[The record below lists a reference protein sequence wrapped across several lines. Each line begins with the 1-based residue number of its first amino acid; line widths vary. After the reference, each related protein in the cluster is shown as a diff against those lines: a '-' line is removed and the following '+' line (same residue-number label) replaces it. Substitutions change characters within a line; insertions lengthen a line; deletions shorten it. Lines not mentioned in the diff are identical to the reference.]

1 MVRWNELRTLGQA
14 ALSAAMSAVFEH
26 FADKRETQ
34 TGLSQDSFS
43 YGETGDR
50 GADGSFW
57 LDFVSDAG
65 DGFDST
71 YTVAW
76 LLAQSRLRLSWS
88 GAEHDTERGRVLVFG
103 GDQVYPAASWDR
115 YHERFV
121 DPYTAALPFVRGQ
134 PPDLF
139 AIPGNHDWYDGL
151 TSFMR
156 LFCQQ
161 HWIGGWQTQQKRSYF
176 AIRLPGRWWLW
187 GVDIQLDT
195 YIDEPQLAY
204 FERIATE
211 QMAEGDRVVLVT
223 SKPSWTKAMD
233 DPEPQSWKTLTYFE
247 ETMIKEHGGELE
259 LVVTGDLHHY
269 CRFEAE
275 APGGPRHRVTSGGGG
290 AYLYGTHSMPE
301 RLALRSHGS
310 NTRVPYRRTG
320 LYPDEGESR
329 RLAKRLLRLRN
340 PFRRHP
346 LGHAPAGLYAL
357 LALVLAAG
365 VKDQSGNLLD
375 SVRDQNAVELFLD
388 SLSPWVIGTSA
399 LVLFLLY
406 RLAEIRRS
414 HRPLYALL
422 HGLAHLV
429 PVYAL
434 TLTLLWALA
443 ELDLADSGFWPGY
456 VTAVLLG
463 IFGYWWGRLVLVT
476 YYDRANRSH
485 PRQHM
490 NDLFASQSIEDYK
503 GFLRLRIEP
512 SGKLTVFPIG
522 IRRVVKDW
530 REKPPGA
537 GDELLEPWF
546 EPASG
551 LPPQPELIEAPF
563 SVG

>member
-1 MVRWNELRTLGQA
+1 MVRWNELRALAQTG
-14 ALSAAMSAVFEH
+14 LSAGMSAVFEH

-34 TGLSQDSFS
+34 GGLSSDSFP
-43 YGETGDR
+43 YDKPTDR
-50 GADGSFW
+50 DEDGSFW

-76 LLAQSRLRLSWS
+76 LLAQSRLRLSWRGS
-88 GAEHDTERGRVLVFG
+88 EHDTERGRMLVFG

-115 YHERFV
+115 YQERFC
-121 DPYTAALPFVRGQ
+121 DPYTAALPYMRGRH
-134 PPDLF
+134 PHMF

-161 HWIGGWQTQQKRSYF
+161 HWIGAWQTQQHRSYF
-176 AIRLPGRWWLW
+176 AICLPGRWWLW
-187 GVDIQLDT
+187 GIDIQLDT
-195 YIDEPQLAY
+195 YIDEPQLEY
-204 FERIATE
+204 FETIATE
-211 QMAEGDRVVLVT
+211 QLAEGDRVILVT

-233 DPEPQSWKTLTYFE
+233 EPEPQSWKTLTYFE
-247 ETMIKEHGGELE
+247 ETMIKQHGGVVE
-259 LVVTGDLHHY
+259 LVLTGDLHHY

-275 APGGPRHRVTSGGGG
+275 GVGGPRHRVTWGGGG
-290 AYLYGTHSMPE
+290 AFLYGTHSMPE
-301 RLALRSHGS
+301 KLMLRSHGS
-310 NTRVPYRRTG
+310 NTRVPYRRAG
-320 LYPDEGESR
+320 LYPDDGESR
-329 RLAKRLLRLRN
+329 RLAKQSLRLRN
-340 PFRRHP
+340 PLRRHP
-346 LGHAPAGLYAL
+346 LGHAPAGVYAILAL
-357 LALVLAAG
+357 LLAAG
-365 VKDQSGNLLD
+365 VKDQGGNLLD
-375 SVRDQNAVELFLD
+375 SVRGKNAIELFSD
-388 SLSPWVIGTSA
+388 SLSPWVIVTSA
-399 LVLFLLY
+399 LVMFLIY

-414 HRPLYALL
+414 HRLRYGLL
-422 HGLAHLV
+422 HGLGHVV

-443 ELDLADSGFWPGY
+443 ELDLADGGFWAGY

-463 IFGYWWGRLVLVT
+463 IFGYWWGRFVLVT
-476 YYDRANRSH
+476 YYNRANRSH

-522 IRRVVKDW
+522 VRRIVKDW
-530 REKPPGA
+530 RAKPPGA
-537 GDELLEPWF
+537 GDELLEPWL

-551 LPPQPELIEAPF
+551 VLPEAELIEEPF